1 MSLYD
6 IQSENW
12 FWKRELWNVLKAVKS
27 WFYVTGSLAL
37 VLAFE
42 NNILYKQIILFL
54 LISIL
59 GQVDFILVL
68 SKSKGPGDQTLEHV
82 LSPF

>member
-1 MSLYD
+1 M
-6 IQSENW
+6 
-12 FWKRELWNVLKAVKS
+12 
-27 WFYVTGSLAL
+27 

-42 NNILYKQIILFL
+42 NNILYKKIILFL

-68 SKSKGPGDQTLEHV
+68 SKSKGPGHYKGKFISPIDKTNIYTGFFLIIKVYPSTTVTL
-82 LSPF
+82 SG